1 MSVIANVFDGRPRD
15 LGGVA
20 IRRVLPAP
28 ARRMVG
34 PFTFLDEMNGAFVA
48 GHGLDVPPHPHIAR
62 IVLLGG
68 APLDGRRYI
77 DWNFVSSSGERIEQ
91 AKRDWKERRFP
102 RVPGDE
108 VEFVPLP
115 DS

>member
-1 MSVIANVFDGRPRD
+1 MSVQ
-15 LGGVA
+15 
-20 IRRVLPAP
+20 PATEP
-28 ARRMVG
+28 LC
-34 PFTFLDEMNGAFVA
+34 T
-48 GHGLDVPPHPHIAR
+48 VPPHPHIVR

-77 DWNFVSSSGERIEQ
+77 HWNFVSSSRERIEQ

>member
-1 MSVIANVFDGRPRD
+1 
-15 LGGVA
+15 
-20 IRRVLPAP
+20 
-28 ARRMVG
+28 MVG

-68 APLDGRRYI
+68 APLDGRRYMHR
-77 DWNFVSSSGERIEQ
+77 NFVSSSRERIEQ

-108 VEFVPLP
+108 VEFIPLP